1 MAGATEQKKPSH
13 STTPNSEK
21 SQRLMA
27 QWLIIN
33 GKFVCRWIM
42 V

>member
-1 MAGATEQKKPSH
+1 MAGATEQKKL
-13 STTPNSEK
+13 STPTPNSER
-21 SQRLMA
+21 SERLMA